1 MESSIYNPIWLP
13 CCIARSS
20 RSQMFFKIGVLKN
33 FVILIVIHLCWSLF
47 NKVAGLQACNFIKKA
62 LKNTSGGYFW
72 IVKSPMGTSCLFYTK
87 FGTGQYWSGI
97 IGSSIS
103 YANTSKNVVLLVSV
117 SVITVIMI
125 IITSKNVQKQ
135 SPGGVL

>member
-47 NKVAGLQACNFIKKA
+47 NKVAGLQACNFIKKR

-72 IVKSPMGTSCLFYTK
+72 IVKSPMRTSCLFDTK
-87 FGTGQYWSGI
+87 FGTGQYWWGI

-103 YANTSKNVVLLVSV
+103 YANTSKNVVLLVW
-117 SVITVIMI
+117 VITVNVI

-135 SPGGVL
+135 LPGGVL

>member
-47 NKVAGLQACNFIKKA
+47 NKVAGLQACNFIKKR

-72 IVKSPMGTSCLFYTK
+72 IVKSPMRTSCLFDTK

-103 YANTSKNVVLLVSV
+103 YANTSKNVVLLVW
-117 SVITVIMI
+117 VITVNVI

-135 SPGGVL
+135 LPGGVL

>member
-1 MESSIYNPIWLP
+1 MESSIYKPMWLP

-72 IVKSPMGTSCLFYTK
+72 IVKSPMRTSCLFYTK

-117 SVITVIMI
+117 ITVIMI
-125 IITSKNVQKQ
+125 ITTSKNVQKQ

>member
-1 MESSIYNPIWLP
+1 MESSIYKPMWLP
-13 CCIARSS
+13 CCIAS
-20 RSQMFFKIGVLKN
+20 SQMFFNTGVLKN

-72 IVKSPMGTSCLFYTK
+72 IVKSPMRTSCLFYTK

-103 YANTSKNVVLLVSV
+103 YANTSKNVILLVWF
-117 SVITVIMI
+117 ITVNVI

-135 SPGGVL
+135 FPGGVL

>member
-1 MESSIYNPIWLP
+1 MESSIYKPMWLP
-13 CCIARSS
+13 CCIAS
-20 RSQMFFKIGVLKN
+20 SQMFFSIGVLKN

-47 NKVAGLQACNFIKKA
+47 DKVAGLQACNFIKKA

-72 IVKSPMGTSCLFYTK
+72 IVKSPMRTSCLFYTK